1 MGVISVTR
9 RWEVKK
15 NLVSIMNS
23 RVNAQ
28 WGKFSSSQLYA
39 WQEDC
44 LNGEKKR
51 LEEGLRLKHHKIPY
65 YVIEYFNGYCD
76 SIRNRI
82 DREETCFVYKI
93 FNKNYGC
100 FERDP
105 FPRYDT
111 LPREIWTHPDFG
123 CLGRVIWKS
132 TEFVYFGANTNDDL
146 PKFPAMCFYEKN
158 KVIFFSI
165 LQEKDTPE
173 SGTSGSF
180 PLSQFNKYEEIMRI
194 AKNYNVSIINMEEI

>member
-15 NLVSIMNS
+15 NLVSMMNS
-23 RVNAQ
+23 HVNAQ
-28 WGKFSSSQLYA
+28 WGKFSSSQFYA
-39 WQEDC
+39 WQEDA
-44 LNGEKKR
+44 LNSEKKR

-93 FNKNYGC
+93 FNKNYSC

-123 CLGRVIWKS
+123 CLGRVVWKS
-132 TEFVYFGANTNDDL
+132 TEHVYYGANTNDDL
-146 PKFPAMCFYEKN
+146 PKDPYMVFWHKPSVNALFFTIKHINGEETKGSEPAM
-158 KVIFFSI
+158 
-165 LQEKDTPE
+165 LE
-173 SGTSGSF
+173 S
-180 PLSQFNKYEEIMRI
+180 KYFTAMRI
-194 AKNYNVSIINMEEI
+194 AKTYNVSIINMEEI